1 MIALLGALI
10 IISGL
15 LYPFFSRG
23 EIPSILFFWTGF
35 LVLFASRKFYPRHEL
50 WMKWASRGVLL
61 NAFGTLVL
69 IQVIGILAVSNK
81 YNILSVVLKWGHYI
95 FSPISMA
102 VKFLLQHPRV
112 ESTDGIVMFAVRY
125 FRSTV
130 TSFLD
135 VLVFIGLGIVIGE
148 LFIKKHNS
156 DGITTEDN

>member
-10 IISGL
+10 IISGFL
-15 LYPFFSRG
+15 SPFFKKG
-23 EIPSILFFWTGF
+23 EIPSSLFFWIGF
-35 LVLFASRKFYPRHEL
+35 LVLFASRRFYPRHEL

-69 IQVIGILAVSNK
+69 IQVIGILAVSKK
-81 YNILSVVLKWGHYI
+81 YNILAVVLKGGNYI

-102 VKFLLQHPRV
+102 VK
-112 ESTDGIVMFAVRY
+112 

-135 VLVFIGLGIVIGE
+135 VLVFIGLGIVVGK
-148 LFIKKHNS
+148 LFIKKHYN
-156 DGITTEDN
+156 DGITTENN